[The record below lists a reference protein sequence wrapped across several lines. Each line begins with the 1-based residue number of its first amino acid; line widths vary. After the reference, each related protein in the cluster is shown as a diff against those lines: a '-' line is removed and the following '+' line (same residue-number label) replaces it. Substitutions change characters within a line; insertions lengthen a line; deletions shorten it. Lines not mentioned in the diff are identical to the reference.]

1 MKKLIFNKD
10 AKALT
15 LVILFLLISLGVV
28 AVLKSILINVDG
40 ATIIA
45 FVLSPLV
52 IYALTSGQLS
62 EFTGPGGWGAK
73 FREAATETV
82 DPSQEA
88 VELSI
93 SLMEVIPKGLPQ
105 ELKDKIRG
113 IHDGRPIVMTMTLGR
128 VGFYN
133 VDAVKE
139 AIQTLS
145 QFRNFKFVIFVDK
158 ENKLVGYMPSW
169 ALSGM
174 LGSDQESANNFI
186 GDINNGHVDKV
197 QARLGVITERVTTD
211 TTNAEA
217 LQKMEKLNIEAL
229 VVVDSKSEKVCGVV
243 ERDRI
248 LSRMLIALTKGTK
261 K

>member
-1 MKKLIFNKD
+1 MRKLIQNKEV
-10 AKALT
+10 KALT

-40 ATIIA
+40 ATIVA

-52 IYALTSGQLS
+52 IYALASGQLS

-82 DPSQEA
+82 DPSQES

-105 ELKDKIRG
+105 ELKDKIGG
-113 IHDGRPIVMTMTLGR
+113 IHDGRPIVMTMTLNTT
-128 VGFYN
+128 GFYK
-133 VDAVKE
+133 VGAVKE

-145 QFRNFKFVIFVDK
+145 QFRNFKFVIFVHK

-169 ALSGM
+169 ALNAM
-174 LGSDQESANNFI
+174 LKSDQESADNFI
-186 GDINNGHVDKV
+186 EDINNGRVDKV
-197 QARLGVITERVTTD
+197 QARLGVITERVTTE

-229 VVVDSKSEKVCGVV
+229 VVVDSKSEKVRGVV